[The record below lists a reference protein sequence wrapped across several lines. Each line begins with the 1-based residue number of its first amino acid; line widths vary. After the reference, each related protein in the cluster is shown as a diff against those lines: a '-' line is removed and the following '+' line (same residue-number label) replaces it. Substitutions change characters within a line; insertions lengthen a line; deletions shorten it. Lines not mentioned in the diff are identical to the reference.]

1 MLLKIGQ
8 SHRWFP
14 KSFREESKTVAPA
27 AKEFV
32 VQNLERSR
40 MDELDVD
47 ELGVSRVRICLLIN
61 LT

>member
-1 MLLKIGQ
+1 M
-8 SHRWFP
+8 FP
-14 KSFREESKTVAPA
+14 QKLSVAPA

-47 ELGVSRVRICLLIN
+47 ELGVSTVRICFFK
-61 LT
+61 